1 MDYRDYKAQAIRQR
15 EESLEH
21 YGVLGMHWGKRK
33 NNPEKMGQN
42 INKAMTKYDR
52 SLVNYDKALTQFY
65 KNRASGK
72 EKGKYKV
79 TVKLFASFFRGL
91 KLESLDKE
99 YKLQTGKS
107 YVEKKLNDPKY
118 QKLNAKTY
126 TNHGISEHEVLA
138 RTNKGGN

>member
-1 MDYRDYKAQAIRQR
+1 MDFRDYKAASTEDKRYLQ
-15 EESLEH
+15 H

-33 NNPEKMGQN
+33 NNPEKTGQN

-79 TVKLFASFFRGL
+79 TVKLFVSVFRGL
-91 KLESLDKE
+91 KLKSLDKE

-126 TNHGISEHEVLA
+126 THGISEHEVLA
-138 RTNKGGN
+138 RTHQGGN